1 MKLVV
6 LGLSLSSS
14 WGNGHAVTYRALL
27 KAFAAR
33 GHEILFLERETPWYA
48 AARDLSDPDY
58 CRLGFYSSVAELE
71 RWRREIETADAVMV
85 GSFVPEGAA
94 VGRWVQEAALG
105 VRVFYD
111 IDTPVTLAALE
122 RDACEYLA
130 PELIPGFDLYLS
142 FTGGPT
148 LEQIEQRWGARTA
161 RALYCSADPAL
172 YRPLEQDKR
181 WDLAY
186 LGTYSPDRQRALETL
201 LLEPARRAPD
211 LAFAVAGSLYP
222 DGIDWPANV
231 ERIEHV
237 APADHPAFYARSRFT
252 LNLTRADMVRAGFS
266 PSVRLFE
273 AALCGC
279 PILSDSWPGLST
291 LFKPGAEIAVVD
303 SAEAVLSLL
312 RHVDGD
318 RRHAWAAAA
327 RRRALGAHTAEHRA
341 RELETLI
348 ETAAPKS
355 SAAAVFRPAVA

>member
-27 KAFAAR
+27 RALAAR
-33 GHEILFLERETPWYA
+33 GHDILFLERETPWYA
-48 AARDLSDPDY
+48 AARDVLEPDY
-58 CRLGFYSSVAELE
+58 CRLAFYGAVAELE

-85 GSFVPEGAA
+85 GSFTPEGLA

-105 VRVFYD
+105 VRIFYD

-122 RDACEYLA
+122 RDACEYLSS
-130 PELIPGFDLYLS
+130 ELIGGYDLYLS

-148 LEQIEQRWGARTA
+148 LEALEQRWGAPAA
-161 RALYCSADPAL
+161 RVLYCSADPEL
-172 YRPLEQDKR
+172 HRPIEQDKR

-186 LGTYSPDRQRALETL
+186 LGTYGPDRQAALEKL
-201 LLEPARRAPD
+201 LLEPARQAPD
-211 LAFAVAGSLYP
+211 LAFVVAGSLYP
-222 DGIDWPANV
+222 ETIDWPANV

-237 APADHPAFYARSRFT
+237 APGDHPAFYAQSRFT
-252 LNLTRADMVRAGFS
+252 LNVTRADMVRAGFS

-291 LFKPGAEIAVVD
+291 LFKPGAEIAVVE

-327 RRRALGAHTAEHRA
+327 RRRALDAHTAAHRA
-341 RELETLI
+341 GELEALI
-348 ETAAPKS
+348 E
-355 SAAAVFRPAVA
+355 AAALSPSASVAFRPAVA